1 MDCRPGRRGRLAPGG
16 SGAGFDVDSA
26 AGEEERMTPPA
37 FYINDHFGCIGHFWW
52 VNTIQQPSQAWNPM
66 LFPIWGAARWF
77 RG

>member
-1 MDCRPGRRGRLAPGG
+1 MELKPMQSPIFC
-16 SGAGFDVDSA
+16 
-26 AGEEERMTPPA
+26 
-37 FYINDHFGCIGHFWW
+37 INDHFGCIGRFWW